1 MPLQRIRARAF
12 EQAAGAGSELAAEAI
27 RLPEGRTLLNRQAE
41 AASALIVVDGALRIG
56 VVDDDAE
63 LEQGEGVLLP
73 KGATYSV
80 RASTDALAFV
90 FSLPTA
96 GAP

>member
-12 EQAAGAGSELAAEAI
+12 EQPGSADSKLGAEAI
-27 RLPEGRTLLNRQAE
+27 RLPEGRTLLNLKAE
-41 AASALIVVDGALRIG
+41 ADSALIVVDGKLHIG
-56 VVDDDAE
+56 VIDDDAE

-73 KGATYSV
+73 KDASYSV

-90 FSLPTA
+90 FSLPGA
-96 GAP
+96 GG